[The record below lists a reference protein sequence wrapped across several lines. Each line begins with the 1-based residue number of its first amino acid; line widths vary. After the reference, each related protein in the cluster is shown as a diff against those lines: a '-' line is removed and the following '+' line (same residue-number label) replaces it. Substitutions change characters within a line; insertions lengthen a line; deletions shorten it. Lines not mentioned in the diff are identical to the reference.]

1 MTARV
6 PLSSVASSLLCL
18 EKQNYMRS
26 RCTNSTQGIQ
36 YPHAGR
42 CLLSTELHRGFY
54 TFPRGCCF
62 PRQAAQN
69 PAARSHSR
77 TEVTCRVLPSALSGK
92 HQNGSI
98 MRDSIPVASL
108 SVYTIHEHISLIL
121 LSCSFF
127 EVQGLIPFCAQKPFP
142 IFLSKSRNL
151 VP

>member
-26 RCTNSTQGIQ
+26 RCTNSTQSIQ

-69 PAARSHSR
+69 PAARNHAR
-77 TEVTCRVLPSALSGK
+77 TEKLQGSYILVYKPETVITFHTYWHSLQSLYLLFLIVPLKLLLTQVQHVLFYIHNHL
-92 HQNGSI
+92 I
-98 MRDSIPVASL
+98 FVL
-108 SVYTIHEHISLIL
+108 LYVY
-121 LSCSFF
+121 
-127 EVQGLIPFCAQKPFP
+127 
-142 IFLSKSRNL
+142 RW
-151 VP
+151 